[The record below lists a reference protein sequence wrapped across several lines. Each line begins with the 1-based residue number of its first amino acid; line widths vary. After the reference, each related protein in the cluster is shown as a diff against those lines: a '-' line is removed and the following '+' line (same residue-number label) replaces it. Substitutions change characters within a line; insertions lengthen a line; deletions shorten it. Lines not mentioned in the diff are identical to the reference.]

1 MAYFYGTYITY
12 RIVIYYESDQGP
24 LPLGLAVPKMLETG
38 NSNITNQVRNIEA
51 EQHVLLDDG
60 TFVNTESEMCRIEN
74 ESRYAKLHSSQR
86 EQSNDGPSS
95 SGDINHPKL
104 PPSHIS
110 GIDLRSGSNRLLESV
125 PELVDSNYLLEKS
138 GENRNVNIKQ
148 KSLLEFIG

>member
-1 MAYFYGTYITY
+1 MKADTLDFILLK
-12 RIVIYYESDQGP
+12 ES
-24 LPLGLAVPKMLETG
+24 
-38 NSNITNQVRNIEA
+38 NQMT
-51 EQHVLLDDG
+51 VL
-60 TFVNTESEMCRIEN
+60 
-74 ESRYAKLHSSQR
+74 
-86 EQSNDGPSS
+86 SS

-138 GENRNVNIKQ
+138 GENRNVSIKQ